1 MKIMNNEDVVLA
13 GKTLKVYRY
22 AVRMGKPVGI
32 REIQRA
38 LKLSSP
44 TLASYH
50 LAKLEGVG
58 LLRQT
63 SAGYVVDKM
72 VLRNVVRLGRVLI
85 PRYLFYSLFFATAT
99 FIEIVLFK
107 PSVLTREYVFAVAIS
122 IIATFAFSYET
133 LRIWLK
139 NRIQIK
145 T

>member
-1 MKIMNNEDVVLA
+1 MKIMNNEDVVLV

-32 REIQRA
+32 REVQRA

-58 LLRQT
+58 LLKQT

-107 PSVLTREYVFAVAIS
+107 PSVLTREYVFAVVIS
-122 IIATFAFSYET
+122 VTATLAFSYEA
-133 LRIWLK
+133 LRMWLK
-139 NRIQIK
+139 NRIQFE